1 MKPSGMT
8 SYQQSTVCIDIT
20 DKNTGYTLPVE
31 VSVQTLV
38 AALQRGNLAARN
50 TACGEICCAFGS
62 QLQAV
67 HGEDPHL
74 LTWSDIQGSITTDLS
89 LRQLSLNLAFD
100 EPVEEH
106 HPSLFDHL
114 PSIA

>member
-1 MKPSGMT
+1 MEPSGMKPC
-8 SYQQSTVCIDIT
+8 QQSTICIDIT

-31 VSVQTLV
+31 VPAQTLV
-38 AALQRGNLAARN
+38 VALQRGNSAARN
-50 TACGEICCAFGS
+50 TACGEICRAFGN

-74 LTWSDIQGSITTDLS
+74 LIWSDIQGSITTDLS

-106 HPSLFDHL
+106 PSLFDHL
-114 PSIA
+114 PSTA